1 MRASSGGI
9 FSSVRIRSASRP
21 LPAPSN
27 KRRTALAFSLRDSI
41 NYPIVPNALT
51 STIDAEFEP
60 GTITR
65 TSDISASQLTSLSFS
80 SLSTLLVPNDI
91 SELRLA
97 FAGRLDLLASSAWS
111 AQGRMSYEENSQD
124 VSLLSNALPGVDP
137 ATVTKF
143 ATTLEESSFSQQV
156 TQAGTSLRYTPNAQD
171 TFETEFNANLLNY
184 DTPSPLNDDDHDNLI
199 TSATLRLGRRFRE
212 DLDGGLT
219 LLAAR
224 THLVYLNSSRS
235 AENNVS
241 QSLALF
247 SYANYTTP
255 QLLAW
260 ASGEVYA
267 NYTVLD
273 YLDSIPLLAGV
284 GNYLLRGL
292 SLSDSIMVPLGIH
305 PLADAGPIT
314 FEEGATLRVS
324 ERGSYDVAGFSEV
337 LSTQCDGTFRHASGW
352 NHIVRKPGAVENP
365 RRSPGFYPEPIRAE
379 RHRPRIGNPV
389 SGTRTADPHR
399 AARHALPLTLGS
411 DGTGPH
417 RIGLVLRHQGRNL
430 RHSLPNPHA
439 AARKPPQ
446 CPVDVLGADAEVTVP
461 LTPPTAVALCDACH
475 STKCP

>member
-1 MRASSGGI
+1 
-9 FSSVRIRSASRP
+9 
-21 LPAPSN
+21 
-27 KRRTALAFSLRDSI
+27 
-41 NYPIVPNALT
+41 
-51 STIDAEFEP
+51 
-60 GTITR
+60 
-65 TSDISASQLTSLSFS
+65 
-80 SLSTLLVPNDI
+80 
-91 SELRLA
+91 
-97 FAGRLDLLASSAWS
+97 
-111 AQGRMSYEENSQD
+111 MSYEENSQD

-337 LSTQCDGTFRHASGW
+337 LSTRVTELSATLLAGITSFESRAPW
-352 NHIVRKPGAVENP
+352 K
-365 RRSPGFYPEPIRAE
+365 IRAGVQAFILSRSGPNVTDPELGTPFQELE
-379 RHRPRIGNPV
+379 RQTRIGPLV
-389 SGTRTADPHR
+389 TLSLLRSAPTGPALIGSVWYSVIKDETFDIPSLTRT
-399 AARHALPLTLGS
+399 
-411 DGTGPH
+411 
-417 RIGLVLRHQGRNL
+417 
-430 RHSLPNPHA
+430 
-439 AARKPPQ
+439 PQ
-446 CPVDVLGADAEVTVP
+446 LESHLSVQWMF
-461 LTPPTAVALCDACH
+461 
-475 STKCP
+475 